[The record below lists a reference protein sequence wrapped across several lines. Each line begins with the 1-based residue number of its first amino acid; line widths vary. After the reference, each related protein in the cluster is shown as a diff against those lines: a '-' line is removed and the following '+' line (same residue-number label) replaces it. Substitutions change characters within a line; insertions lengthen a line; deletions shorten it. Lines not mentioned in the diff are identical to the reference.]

1 VSSYRTK
8 IKALKLN
15 VTSGNYKT
23 AVVVGTQTKFTLVYP
38 IFNTAPPA
46 SKKNN
51 ARFKSGQNQP
61 KNNHLA
67 SLI

>member
-46 SKKNN
+46 SKKTMLDLKVVKIN
-51 ARFKSGQNQP
+51 P
-61 KNNHLA
+61 KIIIL
-67 SLI
+67 LR